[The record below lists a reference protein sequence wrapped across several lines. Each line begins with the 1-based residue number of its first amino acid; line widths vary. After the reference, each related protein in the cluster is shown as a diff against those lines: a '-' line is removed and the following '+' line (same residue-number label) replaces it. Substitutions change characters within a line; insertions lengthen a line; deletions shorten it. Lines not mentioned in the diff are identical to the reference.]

1 MKLSLAL
8 SSLLL
13 LGAASLIASRP
24 FPLEGLDLGS
34 ASDLVSRAL
43 GKSKKDDIIVVVDDD
58 RRGRKKHK
66 NKNKG
71 GAGGG
76 GN

>member
-13 LGAASLIASRP
+13 LGAASLIESRP
-24 FPLEGLDLGS
+24 FPVVELDLGS

-43 GKSKKDDIIVVVDDD
+43 GNAKKDDIIVVVDDD
-58 RRGRKKHK
+58 HRRKNKHK

-71 GAGGG
+71 GAAAV
-76 GN
+76 